1 MEQVAMARCQDCGE
15 HSPNLASFCIV
26 CGARLIAPAAR
37 TRVPLPPA
45 VGPTIRLSLADTA
58 RPNPASVD
66 ADPVARPATRPSIR
80 QALIPLVGLMFGV
93 AVVIELAKLLAL
105 NGLTA
110 STVWLIVVLLG
121 GVLLAES
128 AWVNGQLWRGMRGM
142 LLWGGLLGLLAFDQL
157 MPWVVALALGW
168 LALHPGWYGRHM

>member
-1 MEQVAMARCQDCGE
+1 MARCQDCGE
-15 HSPNLASFCIV
+15 HSPDHASFCIV

-37 TRVPLPPA
+37 TRVPLSPA
-45 VGPTIRLSLADTA
+45 VGSTIRLSLADSA
-58 RPNPASVD
+58 RPNTPSIRVDPAAS
-66 ADPVARPATRPSIR
+66 PAARPSIR

-93 AVVIELAKLLAL
+93 AVVIELAQLLAL
-105 NGLTA
+105 NSLSV
-110 STVWLIVVLLG
+110 STVWLIAVLLG

-128 AWVNGQLWRGMRGM
+128 AWINGQLWRGMRGM